1 MRNDPTDF
9 LHIGEQK
16 GYIEFLNER
25 TTIRYVAPDKKYRF
39 TDPEE
44 QVRAR
49 FYVELI
55 EHFQYSENRINL
67 EVTVPRR
74 TPSDLADIVVFQD
87 DDKKDP
93 FIVVECKKDEVSEA
107 EFDQAIEQAFGN
119 CNSLGAYYTVVVA
132 GNTRRSFDV
141 KNYKPGE
148 RTENIIADPP
158 VGYGKVQEWRYLKGV
173 PRSEPSVIERAEL
186 IRVLEKCHQTLWQG
200 GKFAPTQAFD
210 ELAKILFIKIR
221 DEKKARRDGEPYNF
235 QIKTHEKPESV
246 ANRINA
252 LYQDAKAQ
260 EPEVFT
266 ENIEVD
272 ENRLFSVVNH
282 LQGISLNQTDLDVKG
297 IAFERFLGNFF
308 KGEIGQFFTPR
319 EVVEFMVDMV
329 TPHHEE
335 LVLDPACGSGGF
347 LLHAMD
353 YIRKQAS
360 DYHDKESRE
369 HYLHWHDFAEK
380 RLFGIE
386 VNDSIARVAKMNMII
401 HDDGHS
407 NVISNDA
414 LVGFDTL
421 RNQHSSF
428 EKEKFDVILTNP
440 PFGADIK
447 QAELPYLENY
457 ELGKG
462 KTSRKT
468 EILFLERCFDFLKWE
483 TGKLAII
490 LPDGILTN
498 SSLQDVRDYIERH
511 FQILAV
517 VSLPQIAFSH
527 YGAGVKTSI
536 LFLRKFSEQEYNRY
550 QTAINQITKK
560 NEAIY
565 VPQIE
570 VLEDDRRSVIAKGSP
585 EQVDIT
591 ETYRQQFMAILDSID
606 ALNQKLNK
614 TPTKTVQR
622 LSAFF
627 FPEIESTPTTAFEL
641 FNAQTARAELKA
653 QMSKLNALE
662 KEYKAVFKAGADPE
676 WDNQIKTE
684 YKEQIDAVRE
694 EWEDKNTEDIREWVR
709 ENANHLIFMAI
720 AERIG
725 YDSTGRKD
733 SINELKTICE
743 EYRKFIEN
751 PDFFRVSPDR
761 ENQIFLTYRGDILG
775 RLDPN
780 YIKNISYINNIGT
793 RYPLVSLGSLLT
805 EPPMY
810 GANEIAI
817 DGDPEKDT
825 RYIRITDIDDHGY
838 LREDGWK
845 TAKKVEKKYTLDR
858 NDLLFARTGTVGKTF
873 IHKREDSEAIF
884 AGYLIRFRFDETR
897 INPHFVFYYT
907 LLSRYRLWVQTIQR
921 PSVQPNI
928 NSKEFKAF
936 EIPLPP
942 PSIQNHIVTIMKSAY
957 AKKKQKEQ
965 EADTLLGS
973 IDDYVLKILG
983 IEIPHEKENN
993 IENRVFTATL

>member
-9 LHIGEQK
+9 LDIGQQK

-44 QVRAR
+44 QVRAK

-55 EHFQYSENRINL
+55 EHFQYSQNRIDL

-74 TPSDLADIVVFQD
+74 TPSDSADIVVFQD

-93 FIVVECKKDEVSEA
+93 FIIVECKKEETSEA
-107 EFDQAIEQAFGN
+107 EFEQAIEQAFGN
-119 CNSLGAYYTVVVA
+119 CNSLSGHYTVVVA
-132 GNTRRSFDV
+132 GNTRRAFDV
-141 KNYKPGE
+141 KNYKPRE

-158 VGYGKVQEWRYLKGV
+158 IGYGKVQEWRYLKGIE
-173 PRSEPSVIERAEL
+173 RSELSVIERSDL

-221 DEKKARRDGEPYNF
+221 DEKKSRLKGKPYDF
-235 QIKTHEKPESV
+235 QIKTHENAESV
-246 ANRINA
+246 AKRINA

-260 EPEVFT
+260 DPEVFT
-266 ENIEVD
+266 ENIEID
-272 ENRLFSVVNH
+272 ANRLFSVVNH

-297 IAFERFLGNFF
+297 VAFERFLGNFF
-308 KGEIGQFFTPR
+308 KGETGQFFTPR
-319 EVVEFMVDMV
+319 EVVEFMVNMV

-335 LVLDPACGSGGF
+335 LILDPACGSGGF

-360 DYHDKESRE
+360 DYYDKESRE

-447 QAELPYLENY
+447 KTELPYLENY

-536 LFLRKFSEQEYNRY
+536 LFLRKFSEQEYERY
-550 QTAINQITKK
+550 QAAINQISEK
-560 NEAIY
+560 NETVY

-570 VLEDDRRSVIAKGSP
+570 ALEDERRSVIVKGSP
-585 EQVDIT
+585 AQVDVT
-591 ETYRQQFMAILDSID
+591 ETYRQQFVAILDSID
-606 ALNQKLNK
+606 ALNQKLDK
-614 TPTKTVQR
+614 TPTKKVQT

-627 FPEIESTPTTAFEL
+627 FPEIESTPTTEFEL
-641 FNAQTARAELKA
+641 VDIQTARAELKA

-662 KEYKAVFKAGADPE
+662 KEYKAAFKAAADPE
-676 WDNQIKTE
+676 WENQIKAE
-684 YKEQIDAVRE
+684 FKEQIDAVRE
-694 EWEDKNTEDIREWVR
+694 ESADKNAEDIREWVR
-709 ENANHLIFMAI
+709 ENANHSIFMAI

-725 YDSTGRKD
+725 YDATGRKD
-733 SINELKTICE
+733 SVNDLNTICD

-751 PDFFRVSPDR
+751 PDFF
-761 ENQIFLTYRGDILG
+761 G
-775 RLDPN
+775 
-780 YIKNISYINNIGT
+780 
-793 RYPLVSLGSLLT
+793 
-805 EPPMY
+805 
-810 GANEIAI
+810 
-817 DGDPEKDT
+817 
-825 RYIRITDIDDHGY
+825 
-838 LREDGWK
+838 
-845 TAKKVEKKYTLDR
+845 
-858 NDLLFARTGTVGKTF
+858 
-873 IHKREDSEAIF
+873 
-884 AGYLIRFRFDETR
+884 
-897 INPHFVFYYT
+897 
-907 LLSRYRLWVQTIQR
+907 
-921 PSVQPNI
+921 
-928 NSKEFKAF
+928 
-936 EIPLPP
+936 
-942 PSIQNHIVTIMKSAY
+942 
-957 AKKKQKEQ
+957 
-965 EADTLLGS
+965 
-973 IDDYVLKILG
+973 
-983 IEIPHEKENN
+983 
-993 IENRVFTATL
+993 

>member
-1 MRNDPTDF
+1 MNQTDF

-16 GYIEFLNER
+16 GYIELLNEG
-25 TTIRYVAPDKKYRF
+25 TTIRYVAPDKKHRF

-55 EHFQYSENRINL
+55 EHFQYSQNRIDI

-74 TPSDLADIVVFQD
+74 TPSDRADIVIFRD
-87 DDKKDP
+87 DEKKDP
-93 FIVVECKKDEVSEA
+93 FIVIECKKAEISEA
-107 EFDQAIEQAFGN
+107 EFNQAIEQAFGN
-119 CNSLGAYYTVVVA
+119 CNSLSAHYAIVVA

-141 KNYKPGE
+141 KNHKPGE
-148 RTENIIADPP
+148 RSENIIADPP
-158 VGYGKVQEWRYLKGV
+158 VGYGKVQEWRYLKGI
-173 PRSEPSVIERAEL
+173 PRSELSVIERSDL
-186 IRVLEKCHQTLWQG
+186 IRVLEKCHDTLWQG

-221 DEKKARRDGEPYNF
+221 DEKKARRDGEPYDF

-246 ANRINA
+246 AERINA
-252 LYQDAKAQ
+252 LYQEAQ
-260 EPEVFT
+260 AQDPEVFT
-266 ENIEVD
+266 ENIEID

-329 TPHHEE
+329 TPHHEN
-335 LVLDPACGSGGF
+335 LILDPACGSGGF

-360 DYHDKESRE
+360 DYYDEESRE

-414 LVGFDTL
+414 LVDFDTL
-421 RNQHSSF
+421 RDQHSSF
-428 EKEKFDVILTNP
+428 EEEKFDVILTNP

-468 EILFLERCFDFLKWE
+468 EILFLERCFDFLKWD

-511 FQILAV
+511 FQIRAV

-536 LFLRKFSEQEYNRY
+536 LFLRKFSKQEYERY
-550 QTAINQITKK
+550 QAAINQITQK
-560 NEAIY
+560 NAAIY

-570 VLEDDRRSVIAKGSP
+570 ALEDERRTIIAKGSP
-585 EQVDIT
+585 AQVDTT
-591 ETYRQQFMAILDSID
+591 ETYRQQFIAILDGID
-606 ALNQKLNK
+606 ALNQKLGK
-614 TPTKTVQR
+614 TPSKTVQR
-622 LSAFF
+622 LSTFF
-627 FPEIESTPTTAFEL
+627 FPEIESTPPTEFEL
-641 FNAQTARAELKA
+641 VDKQTARAELKA
-653 QMSKLNALE
+653 QTSELNALE
-662 KEYKAVFKAGADPE
+662 KEYKAAFKAAADPE
-676 WDNQIKTE
+676 WENEIKAAS
-684 YKEQIDAVRE
+684 KEKIDAVKE
-694 EWEDKNTEDIREWVR
+694 EWEDKNVEDTREWIR
-709 ENANHLIFMAI
+709 ENANHPIFMAI

-725 YDSTGRKD
+725 YDATGRKD
-733 SINELKTICE
+733 SVNDLNTICE
-743 EYRKFIEN
+743 EYRKFTEN
-751 PDFFRVSPDR
+751 PDFF
-761 ENQIFLTYRGDILG
+761 
-775 RLDPN
+775 
-780 YIKNISYINNIGT
+780 
-793 RYPLVSLGSLLT
+793 
-805 EPPMY
+805 
-810 GANEIAI
+810 A
-817 DGDPEKDT
+817 
-825 RYIRITDIDDHGY
+825 
-838 LREDGWK
+838 
-845 TAKKVEKKYTLDR
+845 
-858 NDLLFARTGTVGKTF
+858 
-873 IHKREDSEAIF
+873 
-884 AGYLIRFRFDETR
+884 
-897 INPHFVFYYT
+897 
-907 LLSRYRLWVQTIQR
+907 
-921 PSVQPNI
+921 
-928 NSKEFKAF
+928 
-936 EIPLPP
+936 
-942 PSIQNHIVTIMKSAY
+942 
-957 AKKKQKEQ
+957 
-965 EADTLLGS
+965 
-973 IDDYVLKILG
+973 
-983 IEIPHEKENN
+983 
-993 IENRVFTATL
+993 

>member
-1 MRNDPTDF
+1 MKNNQTDF

-16 GYIEFLNER
+16 GHIERLNEG
-25 TTIRYVAPDKKYRF
+25 TTIRYIAPDKKYRF
-39 TDPEE
+39 TNPEE
-44 QVRAR
+44 QVRAK

-55 EHFQYSENRINL
+55 EHFQYSENRIDL

-74 TPSDLADIVVFQD
+74 TPSDRADIVVFQD
-87 DDKKDP
+87 DEKKNP
-93 FIVVECKKDEVSEA
+93 FIVVECKKEGVSEA
-107 EFDQAIEQAFGN
+107 EFNQAIEQAFGN

-132 GNTRRSFDV
+132 GNTRISHDV
-141 KNYKPGE
+141 KNYEPGE

-173 PRSEPSVIERAEL
+173 PRSEPSVIERSEL
-186 IRVLEKCHQTLWQG
+186 IRVLEKCHDTLWQG

-221 DEKKARRDGEPYNF
+221 DEKKARRDGEPYDF
-235 QIKTHEKPESV
+235 QIKTHEKPASV

-252 LYQDAKAQ
+252 LYQEAKAQ
-260 EPEVFT
+260 DPEVFT

-272 ENRLFSVVNH
+272 ANRLFSVVSH

-329 TPHHEE
+329 TPHHEN
-335 LVLDPACGSGGF
+335 LILDPACGSGGF

-360 DYHDKESRE
+360 DYYDEESRE

-414 LVGFDTL
+414 LIGFETL

-447 QAELPYLENY
+447 RSELPYLENY

-462 KTSRKT
+462 RTSRKT
-468 EILFLERCFDFLKWE
+468 EILFLERCFDFLKWD

-511 FQILAV
+511 FQICAV

-536 LFLRKFSEQEYNRY
+536 LFLRKLSEQEYDRY
-550 QTAINQITKK
+550 QAAINQISKK
-560 NEAIY
+560 NEAVY

-570 VLEDDRRSVIAKGSP
+570 VLEDERQTTIKKGSP
-585 EQVDIT
+585 AQVDVM
-591 ETYRQQFMAILDSID
+591 ETYRQHFIAILDNID
-606 ALNQKLNK
+606 ALNQKLDK

-622 LSAFF
+622 LSTFF
-627 FPEIESTPTTAFEL
+627 FPEMDPTPTTAFEL
-641 FNAQTARAELKA
+641 FDVKTARVELKA
-653 QMSKLNALE
+653 QTSKLNALE
-662 KEYKAVFKAGADPE
+662 KEYRAAFKAAADSE
-676 WDNQIKTE
+676 WENQIKAE
-684 YKEQIDAVRE
+684 YKEQIDVVKE
-694 EWEDKNTEDIREWVR
+694 EWEEKNTEDIREWVK
-709 ENANHLIFMAI
+709 ENANDPIFMAI

-725 YDSTGRKD
+725 YDATGRKD
-733 SINELKTICE
+733 SVNELKTICE
-743 EYRKFIEN
+743 EYRKFIGN
-751 PDFFRVSPDR
+751 SDFF
-761 ENQIFLTYRGDILG
+761 
-775 RLDPN
+775 
-780 YIKNISYINNIGT
+780 
-793 RYPLVSLGSLLT
+793 
-805 EPPMY
+805 
-810 GANEIAI
+810 A
-817 DGDPEKDT
+817 
-825 RYIRITDIDDHGY
+825 
-838 LREDGWK
+838 
-845 TAKKVEKKYTLDR
+845 
-858 NDLLFARTGTVGKTF
+858 
-873 IHKREDSEAIF
+873 
-884 AGYLIRFRFDETR
+884 
-897 INPHFVFYYT
+897 
-907 LLSRYRLWVQTIQR
+907 
-921 PSVQPNI
+921 
-928 NSKEFKAF
+928 
-936 EIPLPP
+936 
-942 PSIQNHIVTIMKSAY
+942 
-957 AKKKQKEQ
+957 
-965 EADTLLGS
+965 
-973 IDDYVLKILG
+973 
-983 IEIPHEKENN
+983 
-993 IENRVFTATL
+993 

>member
-16 GYIEFLNER
+16 GYIEILNER
-25 TTIRYVAPDKKYRF
+25 TTIRYIAPDKKYRF
-39 TDPEE
+39 TNPEE

-55 EHFQYSENRINL
+55 EHFQYSQNRIDL

-74 TPSDLADIVVFQD
+74 TPSDRADIVVFQD

-93 FIVVECKKDEVSEA
+93 FIVVECKKEETSET
-107 EFDQAIEQAFGN
+107 EFKQAIEQAFGN

-132 GNTRRSFDV
+132 GNTRISHDV
-141 KNYKPGE
+141 KNYEPGE
-148 RTENIIADPP
+148 RTENVIADPP
-158 VGYGKVQEWRYLKGV
+158 IGYGKVQEWRYLKGV
-173 PRSEPSVIERAEL
+173 PRSEPAAIERSEL
-186 IRVLEKCHQTLWQG
+186 IRVLKKCHDTLWQG
-200 GKFAPTQAFD
+200 GRLTPTDAFD

-221 DEKKARRDGEPYNF
+221 DEKKARRDGEPYDF
-235 QIKTHEKPESV
+235 QIKTHETPKSV
-246 ANRINA
+246 ANRINR
-252 LYQDAKAQ
+252 LYQEAKTQ
-260 EPEVFT
+260 DPEVFT
-266 ENIEVD
+266 EDIEID

-282 LQGISLNQTDLDVKG
+282 LQGINLNQTDLDVKG
-297 IAFERFLGNFF
+297 VAFERFLGNFF
-308 KGEIGQFFTPR
+308 KGETGQFFTPR
-319 EVVEFMVDMV
+319 EVVEFMVNMV

-335 LVLDPACGSGGF
+335 LILDPACGSGGF

-360 DYHDKESRE
+360 DYYDKESRE

-428 EKEKFDVILTNP
+428 EKDKFDVILTNP

-447 QAELPYLENY
+447 KTELPYLENY

-511 FQILAV
+511 FQIRAV

-536 LFLRKFSEQEYNRY
+536 LFLRKFSEQEYETY
-550 QTAINQITKK
+550 QAAINQITKK

-565 VPQIE
+565 VPRIDA
-570 VLEDDRRSVIAKGSP
+570 LEDERQSIIAKGSP
-585 EQVDIT
+585 AQVDVT

-606 ALNQKLNK
+606 ALNQKLAK
-614 TPTKTVQR
+614 TPTKKVQT
-622 LSAFF
+622 LSTFF
-627 FPEIESTPTTAFEL
+627 FPEIESTPTTEFEL
-641 FNAQTARAELKA
+641 FNAKTARVELKA
-653 QMSKLNALE
+653 QTAKLNALE
-662 KEYKAVFKAGADPE
+662 KEYKAAFKAATDPE
-676 WDNQIKTE
+676 WESEIKAK
-684 YKEQIDAVRE
+684 YKEQIDVVKE

-709 ENANHLIFMAI
+709 ENANHPIFMAI

-725 YDSTGRKD
+725 YDATGRKD
-733 SINELKTICE
+733 DVNDLNTICE
-743 EYRKFIEN
+743 EYRKFVEN
-751 PDFFRVSPDR
+751 PDFFS
-761 ENQIFLTYRGDILG
+761 
-775 RLDPN
+775 
-780 YIKNISYINNIGT
+780 
-793 RYPLVSLGSLLT
+793 
-805 EPPMY
+805 
-810 GANEIAI
+810 
-817 DGDPEKDT
+817 
-825 RYIRITDIDDHGY
+825 
-838 LREDGWK
+838 
-845 TAKKVEKKYTLDR
+845 
-858 NDLLFARTGTVGKTF
+858 
-873 IHKREDSEAIF
+873 
-884 AGYLIRFRFDETR
+884 
-897 INPHFVFYYT
+897 
-907 LLSRYRLWVQTIQR
+907 
-921 PSVQPNI
+921 
-928 NSKEFKAF
+928 
-936 EIPLPP
+936 
-942 PSIQNHIVTIMKSAY
+942 
-957 AKKKQKEQ
+957 
-965 EADTLLGS
+965 
-973 IDDYVLKILG
+973 
-983 IEIPHEKENN
+983 
-993 IENRVFTATL
+993 

>member
-1 MRNDPTDF
+1 MKNDPTDF

-16 GYIEFLNER
+16 GYIALLNEG
-25 TTIRYVAPDKKYRF
+25 TTIRYIAPEKKYRF

-55 EHFQYSENRINL
+55 EHFQYSENRIDL
-67 EVTVPRR
+67 EVRVPRR
-74 TPSDLADIVVFQD
+74 TPSDQADIVVFQD

-93 FIVVECKKDEVSEA
+93 FIVIECKKDETSEA
-107 EFDQAIEQAFGN
+107 EFEQAIEQAFGN
-119 CNSLGAYYTVVVA
+119 CNSLSAYYAVVVA

-141 KNYKPGE
+141 KNYKSGE

-158 VGYGKVQEWRYLKGV
+158 IGYGKVQEWRYLKGD
-173 PRSEPSVIERAEL
+173 PRLELSVIERGDL

-221 DEKKARRDGEPYNF
+221 DEKKLRRDGEPYDF
-235 QIKTHEKPESV
+235 QIKTHEKPKSV

-260 EPEVFT
+260 DPEVFT
-266 ENIEVD
+266 ENIEID

-297 IAFERFLGNFF
+297 VAFERFLGNFF
-308 KGEIGQFFTPR
+308 KGETGQFFTPR

-360 DYHDKESRE
+360 DFYIKGTPE
-369 HYLHWHDFAEK
+369 HYTHWHDFAEK

-414 LVGFDTL
+414 LVDFDTL
-421 RNQHSSF
+421 HNQHRGF
-428 EKEKFDVILTNP
+428 EKERFDVILTNP

-536 LFLRKFSEQEYNRY
+536 LFLRKFSEQEYENY
-550 QTAINQITKK
+550 QAAINQITVK

-565 VPQIE
+565 VPQINA
-570 VLEDDRRSVIAKGSP
+570 LEDERQSIIAKGSP
-585 EQVDIT
+585 AQVDVT
-591 ETYRQQFMAILDSID
+591 ETYRQQFIAILDSID
-606 ALNQKLNK
+606 ALNQKLDK
-614 TPTKTVQR
+614 TPTKKVET

-627 FPEIESTPTTAFEL
+627 FPEIESTPTTEFESL
-641 FNAQTARAELKA
+641 DAKTARVELKTQTA
-653 QMSKLNALE
+653 KLNALE
-662 KEYKAVFKAGADPE
+662 KEYRAAFKAAADPE
-676 WDNQIKTE
+676 WESEIKAG
-684 YKEQIDAVRE
+684 YKEQIDVVKE
-694 EWEDKNTEDIREWVR
+694 EWEDKNVEDIREWVR
-709 ENANHLIFMAI
+709 ENANHPIFMAI

-733 SINELKTICE
+733 SVNELKTICE

-751 PDFFRVSPDR
+751 PDFF
-761 ENQIFLTYRGDILG
+761 G
-775 RLDPN
+775 
-780 YIKNISYINNIGT
+780 
-793 RYPLVSLGSLLT
+793 
-805 EPPMY
+805 
-810 GANEIAI
+810 
-817 DGDPEKDT
+817 
-825 RYIRITDIDDHGY
+825 
-838 LREDGWK
+838 
-845 TAKKVEKKYTLDR
+845 
-858 NDLLFARTGTVGKTF
+858 
-873 IHKREDSEAIF
+873 
-884 AGYLIRFRFDETR
+884 
-897 INPHFVFYYT
+897 
-907 LLSRYRLWVQTIQR
+907 
-921 PSVQPNI
+921 
-928 NSKEFKAF
+928 
-936 EIPLPP
+936 
-942 PSIQNHIVTIMKSAY
+942 
-957 AKKKQKEQ
+957 
-965 EADTLLGS
+965 
-973 IDDYVLKILG
+973 
-983 IEIPHEKENN
+983 
-993 IENRVFTATL
+993 

>member
-1 MRNDPTDF
+1 MNQTDF
-9 LHIGEQK
+9 IRIGEQK
-16 GYIEFLNER
+16 GYIEFLNEE
-25 TTIRYVAPDKKYRF
+25 TTIRYIAPDKKYRF

-44 QVRAR
+44 KVRAR

-55 EHFQYSENRINL
+55 EHFQYSQNRIDL

-74 TPSDLADIVVFQD
+74 TPSDRADIVVFQD
-87 DDKKDP
+87 DEKKNP
-93 FIVVECKKDEVSEA
+93 FIVVECKKDETSEA

-132 GNTRRSFDV
+132 GNTRISHDV

-158 VGYGKVQEWRYLKGV
+158 VGYGKVQEWRYLKGI

-221 DEKKARRDGEPYNF
+221 DEKKARRDGEPYDF

-246 ANRINA
+246 ANRINT

-428 EKEKFDVILTNP
+428 DKEKFDVILTNP

-536 LFLRKFSEQEYNRY
+536 LFLRKFSEQEYERY
-550 QTAINQITKK
+550 QAAINQITKK

-565 VPQIE
+565 IPQIE
-570 VLEDDRRSVIAKGSP
+570 ALEDDRRSVIAKGSP
-585 EQVDIT
+585 AQVDVT
-591 ETYRQQFMAILDSID
+591 ETYRQQFIAILDSID
-606 ALNQKLNK
+606 ALNQKLDK
-614 TPTKTVQR
+614 TPSKTVQR

-627 FPEIESTPTTAFEL
+627 FPEIESTPTTEFEL
-641 FNAQTARAELKA
+641 FNAKTARVELKA
-653 QMSKLNALE
+653 QTSKLNALE
-662 KEYKAVFKAGADPE
+662 KEYKAAFKAAADPE
-676 WDNQIKTE
+676 WESEIKAK
-684 YKEQIDAVRE
+684 YKEQVDVVKE
-694 EWEDKNTEDIREWVR
+694 EWEYQNAEDIREWVR
-709 ENANHLIFMAI
+709 ENANHPIFMAI

-725 YDSTGRKD
+725 YDATGRKD
-733 SINELKTICE
+733 TVNELKTICE

-751 PDFFRVSPDR
+751 PDFF
-761 ENQIFLTYRGDILG
+761 G
-775 RLDPN
+775 
-780 YIKNISYINNIGT
+780 
-793 RYPLVSLGSLLT
+793 
-805 EPPMY
+805 
-810 GANEIAI
+810 
-817 DGDPEKDT
+817 
-825 RYIRITDIDDHGY
+825 
-838 LREDGWK
+838 
-845 TAKKVEKKYTLDR
+845 
-858 NDLLFARTGTVGKTF
+858 
-873 IHKREDSEAIF
+873 
-884 AGYLIRFRFDETR
+884 
-897 INPHFVFYYT
+897 
-907 LLSRYRLWVQTIQR
+907 
-921 PSVQPNI
+921 
-928 NSKEFKAF
+928 
-936 EIPLPP
+936 
-942 PSIQNHIVTIMKSAY
+942 
-957 AKKKQKEQ
+957 
-965 EADTLLGS
+965 
-973 IDDYVLKILG
+973 
-983 IEIPHEKENN
+983 
-993 IENRVFTATL
+993 